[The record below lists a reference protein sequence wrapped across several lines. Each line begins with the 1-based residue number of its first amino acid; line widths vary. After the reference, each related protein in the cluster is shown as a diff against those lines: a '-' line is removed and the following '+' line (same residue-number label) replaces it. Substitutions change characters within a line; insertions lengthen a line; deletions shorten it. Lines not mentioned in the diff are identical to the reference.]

1 MKEKQVLDT
10 DKLKLT
16 PSDTTNE
23 VGNKMKEKTED
34 NKYGDNQYFGPWT
47 SYKTTHTI
55 TINGTTKDAVPNMFE
70 RIQLVKPWEISPV
83 PQILRK

>member
-16 PSDTTNE
+16 SSDTTNE
-23 VGNKMKEKTED
+23 VGNKMKEKTEA
-34 NKYGDNQYFGPWT
+34 NKYADNQFFGSWV
-47 SYKTTHTI
+47 SFKTTHSI
-55 TINGTTKDAVPNMFE
+55 TINGTTKDSVPNMFE

-83 PQILRK
+83 PHVLRK